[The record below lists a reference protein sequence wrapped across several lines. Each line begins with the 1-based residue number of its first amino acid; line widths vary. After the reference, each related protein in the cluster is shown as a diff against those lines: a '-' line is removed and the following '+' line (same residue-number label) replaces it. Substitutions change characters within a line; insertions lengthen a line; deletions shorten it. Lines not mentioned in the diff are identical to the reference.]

1 MAKVMKLP
9 VPVALSAEEHARAET
24 ERRQRLFDWAEAVFK
39 ELGLIKALAAAR
51 SLEQLRGIV
60 FNVDG
65 HKVVLAIRAAL
76 FPASGNRAE
85 HFRGLREGG
94 LRRILTSRFAELKK
108 ARETE
113 LLRGKRS
120 DWTSKLK
127 LDKNERIIAN
137 LANVTLILE
146 EGPTWKG
153 VLAYDQ
159 FGAHVVI
166 RKLPPFELS
175 ALTVP
180 WADIAWTD
188 QHETQVRVWFQQQDI
203 NPTLG
208 DVGRAVQKAAR
219 RNSFHPVRDYLEAL
233 RWDGKPRTETWLPT
247 YFHAE
252 ASEYVRAVGPRVLIS
267 AVARILN
274 PGCKV
279 DNSIILEGPQGL
291 QKSMALRELAV
302 RDTWFTDRLSN
313 VSSKDA
319 AIELAGVWII
329 EVAELNALMQAT
341 THSQKA
347 FLSRQDDRY
356 RPPWAKYTIRQRRS
370 SIFVGTINPPAN
382 GYLNDPTGARRL
394 WPVACR
400 GTIDVDGLKQA
411 RDQLW
416 AEAVHLFKAGK
427 PWWLETP
434 KLEALATVEQEARYV
449 VNVLEEP
456 IRAWIG
462 DRTKIKINDVIKH
475 VLGFGDLQRCS
486 MRDYQRVID
495 VLTRMEFTK
504 RRMRDADGKRANWYE
519 RKKMD

>member
-9 VPVALSAEEHARAET
+9 VPVALSAEESARAET
-24 ERRQRLFDWAEAVFK
+24 ERRQQLFNWAEAVFK
-39 ELGLIKALAAAR
+39 ELGLLKALAAAG
-51 SLEQLRGIV
+51 SLEALRGIT

-65 HKVVLAIRAAL
+65 HRVILAIRAAL
-76 FPASGNRAE
+76 YPASGNRAE

-94 LRRILTSRFAELKK
+94 LKQILKSRFVELKK
-108 ARETE
+108 TREAE
-113 LLRGKRS
+113 LSRGRRT
-120 DWTSKLK
+120 DWTGQLK

-146 EGPTWKG
+146 EAPKWKG
-153 VLAYDQ
+153 VLGYDQ

-166 RKLPPFELS
+166 RKLPPFELP

-180 WADIAWTD
+180 WTDIAWTD
-188 QHETQVRVWFQQQDI
+188 QHETQVRVWFQRQDI
-203 NPTLG
+203 NPSLG

-219 RNSFHPVRDYLEAL
+219 HNSFHPVRDYLAAL
-233 RWDGKPRTETWLPT
+233 RWDGVPRTETWLQT
-247 YFHAE
+247 YFRAE
-252 ASEYVRAVGPRVLIS
+252 DSEYVRAIGPRVLIS
-267 AVARILN
+267 AVARILA

-291 QKSMALRELAV
+291 QKSMALRALAV
-302 RDTWFTDRLSN
+302 RDSWFTDRLSH
-313 VSSKDA
+313 VGSKDA
-319 AIELAGVWII
+319 ALELAGVWII
-329 EVAELNALMQAT
+329 EIAELNALLRAAAS
-341 THSQKA
+341 SQKA

-356 RPPWAKYTIRQRRS
+356 RPPYAKHTIRQQRS

-382 GYLNDPTGARRL
+382 GYLSDPTGSRRL
-394 WPVACR
+394 WPAACY
-400 GTIDVDGLKQA
+400 GTIDIDGVKQM

>member
-9 VPVALSAEEHARAET
+9 VPAALSAEEHARAET

-39 ELGLIKALAAAR
+39 ELGLIKALAAVG
-51 SLEQLRGIV
+51 SLEELRGIT

-65 HKVVLAIRAAL
+65 HAVVLAIRAAL

-108 ARETE
+108 AREAE
-113 LLRGKRS
+113 LSRGQRP
-120 DWTSKLK
+120 DWTSQLK

-146 EGPTWKG
+146 EAPTWKG

-180 WADIAWTD
+180 WTDIAWTD
-188 QHETQVRVWFQQQDI
+188 HHETQTRVWFQRQDI

-219 RNSFHPVRDYLEAL
+219 RNSFHPVRDYLGAL
-233 RWDGKPRTETWLPT
+233 HWDGAPRAETWLQT
-247 YFHAE
+247 YFRAE
-252 ASEYVRAVGPRVLIS
+252 DSEYVRAIGPRVLIS
-267 AVARILN
+267 AVARIFD

-279 DNSIILEGPQGL
+279 DNSMILEGPQGL
-291 QKSMALRELAV
+291 LKSMALRALAV
-302 RDTWFTDRLSN
+302 RDSWFTDRLSH
-313 VSSKDA
+313 VGSKDA

-329 EVAELNALMQAT
+329 EIAELNALLRAT
-341 THSQKA
+341 TSSQKA

-356 RPPWAKYTIRQRRS
+356 RPPFAKHTIRQRRS

-382 GYLNDPTGARRL
+382 GYLSDPTGARRL
-394 WPVACR
+394 WPVACH
-400 GTIDVDGLKQA
+400 GAIDVDGLRQV

-427 PWWLETP
+427 LWWLETP
-434 KLEALATVEQEARYV
+434 KLEALATVEQEARYIA
-449 VNVLEEP
+449 NILDEP
-456 IRAWIG
+456 VRAYVG
-462 DRTKIKINDVIKH
+462 ERTKIKINDVIKH
-475 VLGFGDLQRCS
+475 VFGVDDPRRCS
-486 MRDYQRVID
+486 SRDYQRVVD
-495 VLTRMEFTK
+495 VLTHMEFTK
-504 RRMRDADGKRANWYE
+504 RRPRGSDGKRENWYE
-519 RKKMD
+519 RRKVR

>member
-1 MAKVMKLP
+1 MKLP
-9 VPVALSAEEHARAET
+9 VPVALSAEESARAET
-24 ERRQRLFDWAEAVFK
+24 ERRQQLFNWAEAVFK
-39 ELGLIKALAAAR
+39 DLGLIKALAAAG
-51 SLEQLRGIV
+51 SLEQLRGIT
-60 FNVDG
+60 FNVEG

-94 LRRILTSRFAELKK
+94 LKQILKSRFVELKK
-108 ARETE
+108 TREAE
-113 LLRGKRS
+113 LSRGRHS
-120 DWTSKLK
+120 DWTSQLK
-127 LDKNERIIAN
+127 LDKNEQIIAN

-146 EGPTWKG
+146 ESPKWKG

-180 WADIAWTD
+180 WTDIAWTD
-188 QHETQVRVWFQQQDI
+188 QHETQVRVWFQHEDI

-219 RNSFHPVRDYLEAL
+219 RNSFHPVRDYLETL
-233 RWDGKPRTETWLPT
+233 HWDGVPRTETWLPT
-247 YFHAE
+247 YFRAE

-267 AVARILN
+267 AVARILD

-279 DNSIILEGPQGL
+279 DNSLILEGPQGL
-291 QKSMALRELAV
+291 QKSMALRALAV
-302 RDTWFTDRLSN
+302 RDVWFTDRLSH
-313 VSSKDA
+313 VGSKDA

-329 EVAELNALMQAT
+329 EIAELNALLRAAT
-341 THSQKA
+341 SSQKA

-356 RPPWAKYTIRQRRS
+356 RPPWAKHTIRQRRS

-382 GYLNDPTGARRL
+382 GYLSDPTGARRL
-394 WPVACR
+394 WPVACL
-400 GTIDVDGLKQA
+400 GAIDVDGLRQA

-434 KLEALATVEQEARYV
+434 KLEALATVEQDARYV

-462 DRTKIKINDVIKH
+462 DRTKIKIKDVIKH
-475 VLGFGDLQRCS
+475 VFGFADPRQRS
-486 MRDYQRVID
+486 ARDYQRVVD

-504 RRMRDADGKRANWYE
+504 RRPRGSDGKRENWYE
-519 RKKMD
+519 RKKMG